1 MEISRVRILVV
12 DDDAVMLSFI
22 ENALRRLDIHTIE
35 TCHDGAS
42 ALKRL
47 PILKPDV
54 VLTDIHMERMGGLA
68 MVREMRRHTVTAVRD
83 TNVIFI
89 STDASISTIQEAM
102 LLGIFGYIIKP
113 PSSDTL
119 LTKLNMAIHSNC
131 SHTAATDLKAEF
143 KS

>member
-68 MVREMRRHTVTAVRD
+68 MVRD
-83 TNVIFI
+83 TKVILI

-102 LLGIFGYIIKP
+102 LLVIFGYIIKP
-113 PSSDTL
+113 PTCDTL
-119 LTKLNMAIHSNC
+119 LTKLNMAIHSSC